1 MYRSCHR
8 CHAELPG
15 DVAGGTS
22 YGGDEERALFCPRCG
37 APQIL
42 LPEYLRAEVAATPAG
57 DAATTGTVPP
67 PRPQLVEWT
76 VAIRC
81 VLPVAIATGVLSV
94 LAFVAP
100 GASLLNML
108 CVLGGSGIVLG
119 LYRARVGLLTGLM
132 MVLAMGIGLSAAGAV
147 ARVALHRTATLDAE
161 MNQYLEAQ
169 RAQVAASA
177 RAQAQD
183 AEAQQHV
190 VNLLTSPEGEAAC
203 VLGTLAFCG
212 GFIVLLTSAL
222 GGFAGLLQTRRRA
235 LRRGD

>member
-1 MYRSCHR
+1 
-8 CHAELPG
+8 
-15 DVAGGTS
+15 
-22 YGGDEERALFCPRCG
+22 
-37 APQIL
+37 
-42 LPEYLRAEVAATPAG
+42 
-57 DAATTGTVPP
+57 
-67 PRPQLVEWT
+67 
-76 VAIRC
+76 
-81 VLPVAIATGVLSV
+81 
-94 LAFVAP
+94 
-100 GASLLNML
+100 
-108 CVLGGSGIVLG
+108 LG
-119 LYRARVGLLTGLM
+119 LYRARRPLARIDGRVGLRVGLLTGLM